1 MTSNDVVLEL
11 TDVRVFY
18 GNIEALKGISLN
30 VRRGECVTLIG
41 SNGAGK
47 TTTLRAIAGLN
58 RPRTGTISLEGERI
72 DARPPHE
79 IVALGV
85 SQAPEGRHVFP
96 RMSVRDNLE
105 MGAFTRRDDTRE
117 DFDRVLGL
125 FPILKER
132 EKQAAGTLSGGE
144 QQMLAIG
151 RALMARPKVLLL
163 DEPSLGVSP
172 VLTERIYGTLREI
185 NAQGTTILLVEQNA
199 NMALDL
205 AQRGYVLETGQIVL
219 ADPTDVLRA
228 SPDVRRAYLGE
239 DLGVEHLGGES

>member
-1 MTSNDVVLEL
+1 MSETVLSLEG
-11 TDVRVFY
+11 VHVFY
-18 GNIEALKGISLN
+18 GAIEALRGISLE
-30 VRRGECVTLIG
+30 VKRGECVTLIG

-58 RPRTGTISLEGERI
+58 RPRKGTITLEGERI
-72 DARPPHE
+72 DARPVHE

-96 RMSVRDNLE
+96 RMTVRDNLE
-105 MGAFTRRDDTRE
+105 MGGFTRRDALGE
-117 DFDRVLGL
+117 DFDRIFTL
-125 FPILKER
+125 FPVLKER

-172 VLTERIYGTLREI
+172 VLTERIYDTLREI

-199 NMALDL
+199 NKALDL
-205 AQRGYVLETGQIVL
+205 AQRGYVLETGEIVL
-219 ADPTDVLRA
+219 ADSTDVLRA

-239 DLGVEHLGGES
+239 S

>member
-1 MTSNDVVLEL
+1 MTETVLEL
-11 TDVRVFY
+11 KDVRVFY
-18 GNIEALKGISLN
+18 GNIEALKGISLE

-58 RPRTGTISLEGERI
+58 RPRSGTIALEGERI
-72 DARPPHE
+72 DGRPAHE

-85 SQAPEGRHVFP
+85 SQSPEGRHVFG
-96 RMSVRDNLE
+96 RMSVKDNLE
-105 MGAFTRRDDTRE
+105 MGAFTRRDAITD
-117 DFDRVLGL
+117 DFERIFSL
-125 FPILKER
+125 FPVLKER

-151 RALMARPKVLLL
+151 RAMMARPKVLLL

-172 VLTERIYGTLREI
+172 VLTQRIYDTLREI

-205 AQRGYVLETGQIVL
+205 AQRGYVLETGEIVL
-219 ADPTDVLRA
+219 ADATDVLRA

-239 DLGVEHLGGES
+239 S